1 MILHYQYFATPDLL
15 GPQFPPPMPAR
26 ASLPGLR
33 PLLRAGAIG
42 LLALAWSV
50 RPAPLSAHH
59 LRGSPTAPLSAPA
72 DRGQSAPAIDWGV
85 LAALNLRTGEPS
97 DSLRQLDGRRVRL
110 AGFVVP
116 LEDFQ
121 ERAAEFL
128 LVPYFGACVHMPP
141 PPANQMVYAR
151 VRTGVVPLS
160 LFAPVWL
167 EGTLRI
173 TRVQSVYGA
182 ASYRMTVESITPY
195 RKERD

>member
-1 MILHYQYFATPDLL
+1 
-15 GPQFPPPMPAR
+15 MPLNAPR
-26 ASLPGLR
+26 LR
-33 PLLRAGAIG
+33 LRALVRWGAVA
-42 LLALAWSV
+42 LLALAASV

-59 LRGSPTAPLSAPA
+59 LAGTPPPVEATEGDGPQHPPT
-72 DRGQSAPAIDWGV
+72 IDWGV
-85 LAALNLRTGEPS
+85 LATLNLRTGEPS

-151 VRTGVVPLS
+151 VRTGVVPLQ

-167 EGTLRI
+167 DGTLRV

-195 RKERD
+195 HKERD

>member
-1 MILHYQYFATPDLL
+1 MTPSSA
-15 GPQFPPPMPAR
+15 PPTIPR
-26 ASLPGLR
+26 
-33 PLLRAGAIG
+33 LLRWGTVA
-42 LLALAWSV
+42 LLALAWSI
-50 RPAPLSAHH
+50 RPAPLRANHR
-59 LRGSPTAPLSAPA
+59 RGPAEPATAERAAADAPTPLPAGTAQPAPTV
-72 DRGQSAPAIDWGV
+72 DWGV
-85 LAALNLRTGEPS
+85 LATLNLRTGEPS

-151 VRTGVVPLS
+151 VRTGVVPLQ

-167 EGTLRI
+167 DGTLRI

-182 ASYRMTVESITPY
+182 ASYRMTVEAITPY